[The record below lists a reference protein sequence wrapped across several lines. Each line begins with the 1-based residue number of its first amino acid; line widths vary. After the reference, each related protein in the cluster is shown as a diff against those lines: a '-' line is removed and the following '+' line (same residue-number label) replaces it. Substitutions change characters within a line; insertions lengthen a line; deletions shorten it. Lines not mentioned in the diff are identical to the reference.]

1 MHWVSITPMGS
12 QRLPQHIRG
21 SITNKEN
28 DYLLEIANHCEANAE
43 LLALAALAP
52 EIREFLEMFESPIAE
67 LLLEKWNSMTLEIY
81 RAQRQPDKPAEE
93 AS

>member
-1 MHWVSITPMGS
+1 MHWVSILPMGS
-12 QRLPQHIRG
+12 QQLPQHIRG
-21 SITNKEN
+21 TITNKEN
-28 DYLLEIANHCEANAE
+28 DYLLEISNFCEANSE

-67 LLLEKWNSMTLEIY
+67 LLLEKWNSMTLEIH
-81 RAQRQPDKPAEE
+81 RDQRQPDKPADE